1 MKTSLIRISIS
12 KVVKGNKGTVLLLLV
27 TIVSLIIVSL
37 IPPQILRIIIDEHLI
52 LKRSQGLLF
61 LGLIYMSILLLNGA
75 LESMKEV
82 ILTVLGQKI
91 TTKIRKEM
99 INKLGRISSRYFSIE
114 ETGVVVSRM
123 TNDVDSVS
131 SMFTSG
137 IISMFIDSFK
147 VIGIIV
153 SIWYFSSAL
162 GLVTLIILPIIFIV
176 IRIFQS
182 RMFKAQM
189 NNRVLTGKINN
200 HISESLKNLKLVK
213 FYNIE
218 SFMEKRYRSLLLQNF
233 KTIERSN
240 FYDSIFSPIVQLMKT
255 IVIALIVLLSVPEV
269 NFLGISI
276 GMVAAAIEL
285 FTNLFSPIENIG
297 MELQEI
303 QQAFSGIKRVNEFYD
318 EPEEQV
324 KSSELE
330 AEEIIND
337 REEVRISFKGVTF
350 CYEENQDILK
360 GIDIEILPMEKV
372 TLTGR
377 TGAGKST
384 IFKLL
389 MGFLTPVEGTITIN
403 GFDVT
408 KIPNKLKRRIIGYVE
423 QDFHFIKGSL
433 REQITLNDEM
443 ITEAD
448 VLRSISLTGFIE
460 YVQELPEG
468 LDTIMTDS
476 TSFSSGQIQLL
487 SISRALAA
495 NPPILLLDEITA
507 NLDSI
512 TEEKILN
519 VLAKASEKHT
529 ILSVSHRLST
539 MLSSDRIVILEH
551 GKIRNEGTPEKLLR
565 EDEWMKSKMILE
577 SLTWNKN

>member
-218 SFMEKRYRSLLLQNF
+218 SFMEKRYRNLLLQNF

-330 AEEIIND
+330 AEEIIKD

>member
-1 MKTSLIRISIS
+1 MKTSLIRISIG
-12 KVVKGNKGTVLLLLV
+12 KVFKNNKGTVSLLLV
-27 TIVSLIIVSL
+27 TIVSLILVSL

-52 LKRSQGLLF
+52 LKRSQGLLV
-61 LGLIYMSILLLNGA
+61 LGVVYMSVLLLNGA
-75 LESMKEV
+75 FESIKEV
-82 ILTVLGQKI
+82 LLTVLGQKI

-99 INKLGRISSRYFSIE
+99 IHKLGRINARYFSSE

-147 VIGIIV
+147 VIGIII
-153 SIWYFSSAL
+153 SIWYFSSKL
-162 GLVTLIILPIIFIV
+162 GLVTLIILPIVFSI

-200 HISESLKNLKLVK
+200 HISESLKNIKLVK
-213 FYNIE
+213 SYSIE
-218 SFMEKRYRSLLLQNF
+218 SFMEKRYRSYLLQNF
-233 KTIERSN
+233 KTIEKSN
-240 FYDSIFSPIVQLMKT
+240 FYDSIFSPIVQIMKT

-269 NFLGISI
+269 NFLGISV

-303 QQAFSGIKRVNEFYD
+303 QQAFSGIRRVNEFYD
-318 EPEEQV
+318 EPEEEE
-324 KSSELE
+324 KASEIE
-330 AEEIIND
+330 AKEIIND
-337 REEVRISFKGVTF
+337 WAEVRISFNDVTF
-350 CYEENQDILK
+350 AYEENRDILK
-360 GIDIEILPMEKV
+360 EINIEISPMEKV
-372 TLTGR
+372 ALTGR

-384 IFKLL
+384 IFKLI
-389 MGFLTPVEGTITIN
+389 MGFLKPVEGTITIN
-403 GFDVT
+403 EFDVA

-423 QDFHFIKGSL
+423 QDFHFIKGTL

-443 ITEAD
+443 ITEED
-448 VLRSISLTGFIE
+448 VLQSINLTGFNE
-460 YVQELPEG
+460 YVHELPKG
-468 LDTIMTDS
+468 LDTIITDS
-476 TSFSSGQIQLL
+476 STFSSGQIQLL

-507 NLDSI
+507 NLDSL
-512 TEEKILN
+512 TEEKILS
-519 VLAKASEKHT
+519 VLEKASEKHT

-539 MLSSDRIVILEH
+539 MLSSDRIIILED
-551 GKIRNEGTPEKLLR
+551 GKITNEGTPERLLR
-565 EDEWMKSKMILE
+565 EDDWMKSKMILE
-577 SLTWNKN
+577 NLTWD

>member
-1 MKTSLIRISIS
+1 MKTSLIRLSVS
-12 KVVKGNKGTVLLLLV
+12 KVFKSNKRTVLLLFV
-27 TIVSLIIVSL
+27 TIVTLILVSL

-52 LKRSQGLLF
+52 LKRSQGLF
-61 LGLIYMSILLLNGA
+61 IWGLIYMSLLLLNGA
-75 LESMKEV
+75 LESIKEV
-82 ILTVLGQKI
+82 LLTVLGQKI

-99 INKLGRISSRYFSIE
+99 IHKLGRVSARYFSRE

-153 SIWYFSSAL
+153 SIGYFSRAL
-162 GLVTLIILPIIFIV
+162 GLVTLILLPIMLTV
-176 IRIFQS
+176 IRIFQN

-200 HISESLKNLKLVK
+200 HISESLKNMKLVK
-213 FYNIE
+213 SYSIE
-218 SFMEKRYRSLLLQNF
+218 AFMEKRYRRYLLENF
-233 KTIERSN
+233 ITIEKSN
-240 FYDSIFSPIVQLMKT
+240 FYDSIFSPIVQIMKT
-255 IVIALIVLLSVPEV
+255 MVIALIVLLSVTEV
-269 NFLGISI
+269 NFLGISV

-285 FTNLFSPIENIG
+285 ITNLFSPIENIG

-303 QQAFSGIKRVNEFYD
+303 QQAFSGIRRVNEFYD
-318 EPEEQV
+318 EPEEVEKTTGLEV
-324 KSSELE
+324 K
-330 AEEIIND
+330 EIISD
-337 REEVRISFKGVTF
+337 QEAVRISLHGVTF
-350 CYEENQDILK
+350 GYEENLDILK
-360 GIDIEILPMEKV
+360 GIDLEIKPMEKV
-372 TLTGR
+372 ALTGR

-389 MGFLTPVEGTITIN
+389 MGFLTPGKGTITIN

-408 KIPNKLKRRIIGYVE
+408 KIPNQFKRRIIGYVE
-423 QDFHFIKGSL
+423 QDFRFIKGSL

-443 ITEAD
+443 ITEED
-448 VLRSISLTGFIE
+448 VLRSINLTGFNE
-460 YVQELPEG
+460 YVDELPEG
-468 LDTIMTDS
+468 LDTIVRDS
-476 TSFSSGQIQLL
+476 AGFSSGQIQLL

-507 NLDSI
+507 NLDSL
-512 TEEKILN
+512 TEEKILS
-519 VLAKASEKHT
+519 VLDKASEKHT

-539 MLSSDRIVILEH
+539 MLSSDRIIILEE
-551 GKIRNEGTPEKLLR
+551 GKIRNEGTPERLLR
-565 EDEWMKSKMILE
+565 EDEWIKSKMILE
-577 SLTWNKN
+577 NLTWD

>member
-1 MKTSLIRISIS
+1 MKTSLIRVSIG
-12 KVVKGNKGTVLLLLV
+12 KVLKSNKGTVFLLLV
-27 TIVSLIIVSL
+27 TIVSLILVSL

-52 LKRSQGLLF
+52 LQRSQGLLGI
-61 LGLIYMSILLLNGA
+61 GLIYMSILLLNGA

-82 ILTVLGQKI
+82 LLTVLGQKI

-99 INKLGRISSRYFSIE
+99 INKLGRISYRYFSSE

-147 VIGIIV
+147 VIGIII
-153 SIWYFSSAL
+153 SIWYFSSGL
-162 GLVTLIILPIIFIV
+162 GLVTLVILPVVFVV
-176 IRIFQS
+176 IRLFQS
-182 RMFKAQM
+182 RMFKAQL

-200 HISESLKNLKLVK
+200 HISESLKNMKLVK
-213 FYNIE
+213 SYNIA
-218 SFMEKRYRSLLLQNF
+218 SFMEKRYRSFLLQNF
-233 KTIERSN
+233 KTIEKSN

-255 IVIALIVLLSVPEV
+255 VVIAIIVLLSVPEV
-269 NFLGISI
+269 NLLGISV

-285 FTNLFSPIENIG
+285 FANLFSPIENIG

-303 QQAFSGIKRVNEFYD
+303 QQAFSGVQRVNEFYD

-324 KSSELE
+324 KTSELD
-330 AEEIIND
+330 AKNIIEN
-337 REEVRISFKGVTF
+337 REEVRISFQGVTF
-350 CYEENQDILK
+350 GYEDNLDILK
-360 GIDIEILPMEKV
+360 SIDLEILPMEKV

-423 QDFHFIKGSL
+423 QDFHFVKGSL

-443 ITEAD
+443 ITEED

-460 YVQELPEG
+460 YVEELPEG

-512 TEEKILN
+512 TEEKILS

-577 SLTWNKN
+577 NLTWNKN

>member
-1 MKTSLIRISIS
+1 
-12 KVVKGNKGTVLLLLV
+12 
-27 TIVSLIIVSL
+27 
-37 IPPQILRIIIDEHLI
+37 
-52 LKRSQGLLF
+52 
-61 LGLIYMSILLLNGA
+61 
-75 LESMKEV
+75 
-82 ILTVLGQKI
+82 
-91 TTKIRKEM
+91 
-99 INKLGRISSRYFSIE
+99 
-114 ETGVVVSRM
+114 
-123 TNDVDSVS
+123 
-131 SMFTSG
+131 
-137 IISMFIDSFK
+137 
-147 VIGIIV
+147 
-153 SIWYFSSAL
+153 
-162 GLVTLIILPIIFIV
+162 
-176 IRIFQS
+176 
-182 RMFKAQM
+182 
-189 NNRVLTGKINN
+189 
-200 HISESLKNLKLVK
+200 
-213 FYNIE
+213 
-218 SFMEKRYRSLLLQNF
+218 MEKRYRSLLLQNF

-303 QQAFSGIKRVNEFYD
+303 QQAFSGIRRVNEFYD
-318 EPEEQV
+318 EPEEEV

-389 MGFLTPVEGTITIN
+389 MGFLTPIEGTITIN

>member
-1 MKTSLIRISIS
+1 MKTSLIRVSIG
-12 KVVKGNKGTVLLLLV
+12 KVLKSNKGTVLLLLI
-27 TIVSLIIVSL
+27 TMVSLILVSL

-52 LKRSQGLLF
+52 LQRSQGLLGI
-61 LGLIYMSILLLNGA
+61 GLIYMSILLLNGA

-82 ILTVLGQKI
+82 LLTVLGQKI

-99 INKLGRISSRYFSIE
+99 INKLGRISSRYFSSE

-147 VIGIIV
+147 VIGIII
-153 SIWYFSSAL
+153 SIWYFSSGL
-162 GLVTLIILPIIFIV
+162 GLVTLVILPVVFVV
-176 IRIFQS
+176 IRLFQS
-182 RMFKAQM
+182 RMFKAQL

-200 HISESLKNLKLVK
+200 HISESLKNMKLVK
-213 FYNIE
+213 SYNIA
-218 SFMEKRYRSLLLQNF
+218 SFMEKRYRSFLLQNF
-233 KTIERSN
+233 KTIEKSN

-255 IVIALIVLLSVPEV
+255 VVIAIIVLLSVPEV
-269 NFLGISI
+269 NLLGISV

-285 FTNLFSPIENIG
+285 FANLFSPIENIG

-303 QQAFSGIKRVNEFYD
+303 QQAFSGVQRVNEFYD

-324 KSSELE
+324 KTSELD
-330 AEEIIND
+330 AKNIIEN
-337 REEVRISFKGVTF
+337 REEVRISFQGVTF
-350 CYEENQDILK
+350 GYEDNLDILK
-360 GIDIEILPMEKV
+360 SIDLEILPMEKV

-423 QDFHFIKGSL
+423 QDFHFVKGSL

-443 ITEAD
+443 ITEED

-460 YVQELPEG
+460 YVEELPEG

-512 TEEKILN
+512 TEEKILS

-577 SLTWNKN
+577 NLTWNKN

>member
-12 KVVKGNKGTVLLLLV
+12 KVFKSNKGTVLLLLV
-27 TIVSLIIVSL
+27 TIVSLILVSL

-61 LGLIYMSILLLNGA
+61 LGLIYMSVLLLNGA
-75 LESMKEV
+75 FESLKEV
-82 ILTVLGQKI
+82 LLTVLGQKI

-99 INKLGRISSRYFSIE
+99 INKLGRISSRYFSSE
-114 ETGVVVSRM
+114 ESGVVVSRM

-162 GLVTLIILPIIFIV
+162 GILTLIILPIIFIV
-176 IRIFQS
+176 IRIFQG

-200 HISESLKNLKLVK
+200 HISESLKNMKLVK
-213 FYNIE
+213 SYNIE

-233 KTIERSN
+233 KTIEKSN
-240 FYDSIFSPIVQLMKT
+240 FYDSIFSPIVQIMKT

-303 QQAFSGIKRVNEFYD
+303 QQAFSGIRRVNEFYD
-318 EPEEQV
+318 EPEEEV

-330 AEEIIND
+330 AEEIIKD
-337 REEVRISFKGVTF
+337 REEVRISFNGVTF
-350 CYEENQDILK
+350 GYEENQDILK
-360 GIDIEILPMEKV
+360 GIDIEIRPMEKV
-372 TLTGR
+372 ALTGR

-389 MGFLTPVEGTITIN
+389 MGFLTPIEGNITIN
-403 GFDVT
+403 GYDVA

-433 REQITLNDEM
+433 REQISLNDDM
-443 ITEAD
+443 VTEDD
-448 VLRSISLTGFIE
+448 VERSINLTGFNE
-460 YVQELPEG
+460 YVEEFPEG
-468 LDTIMTDS
+468 LDTIITDS
-476 TSFSSGQIQLL
+476 SIFSSGQIQLL
-487 SISRALAA
+487 SISRALAG

-507 NLDSI
+507 NLDSL
-512 TEEKILN
+512 TEEKILS
-519 VLAKASEKHT
+519 VLEKASEKHT

-539 MLSSDRIVILEH
+539 MLSSDRIIILED
-551 GKIRNEGTPEKLLR
+551 GKIRNEGTPERLLR
-565 EDEWMKSKMILE
+565 EDEWMKSKMVLE
-577 SLTWNKN
+577 NLTWN

>member
-1 MKTSLIRISIS
+1 MKTSLIRLSVS
-12 KVVKGNKGTVLLLLV
+12 KVFKSNKRTVLLLFV
-27 TIVSLIIVSL
+27 TIVTLILVSL

-52 LKRSQGLLF
+52 LKRSQGLF
-61 LGLIYMSILLLNGA
+61 LWGLIYMSLLLLNGA
-75 LESMKEV
+75 LESIKEV
-82 ILTVLGQKI
+82 LLTVLGQKI

-99 INKLGRISSRYFSIE
+99 IHKLGRVSARYFSRE

-153 SIWYFSSAL
+153 SIGYFSRAL
-162 GLVTLIILPIIFIV
+162 GLVTLILLPIMLTV
-176 IRIFQS
+176 IRIFQN

-200 HISESLKNLKLVK
+200 HISESLKNMKLVK
-213 FYNIE
+213 SYSIE
-218 SFMEKRYRSLLLQNF
+218 AFMEKRYRRYLLENF
-233 KTIERSN
+233 ITIEKSN
-240 FYDSIFSPIVQLMKT
+240 FYDSIFSPIVQIMKT
-255 IVIALIVLLSVPEV
+255 MVIALIVLLSVTEV
-269 NFLGISI
+269 NFPGISV

-285 FTNLFSPIENIG
+285 ITNLFSPIENIG

-303 QQAFSGIKRVNEFYD
+303 QQAFSGIRRVNEFYD
-318 EPEEQV
+318 EPEEVEKTTGLEV
-324 KSSELE
+324 K
-330 AEEIIND
+330 EIISD
-337 REEVRISFKGVTF
+337 QEAVRISLHGVTF
-350 CYEENQDILK
+350 GYEENLDILK
-360 GIDIEILPMEKV
+360 GIDLEIKPMEKV
-372 TLTGR
+372 ALTGR

-389 MGFLTPVEGTITIN
+389 MGFLTPGKGTITIN

-408 KIPNKLKRRIIGYVE
+408 KIPNQFKRRIIGYVE
-423 QDFHFIKGSL
+423 QDFRFIKGSL

-443 ITEAD
+443 ITEED
-448 VLRSISLTGFIE
+448 VLRSINLTGFNE
-460 YVQELPEG
+460 YVDELPEG
-468 LDTIMTDS
+468 LDTIVRDS
-476 TSFSSGQIQLL
+476 AGFSSGQIQLL

-507 NLDSI
+507 NLDSL
-512 TEEKILN
+512 TEEKILS
-519 VLAKASEKHT
+519 VLDKASEKHT

-539 MLSSDRIVILEH
+539 MLSSDRIIILEE
-551 GKIRNEGTPEKLLR
+551 GKIRNEGTPERLLR
-565 EDEWMKSKMILE
+565 EDEWIKSKMILE
-577 SLTWNKN
+577 NLTWD

>member
-61 LGLIYMSILLLNGA
+61 LGLIYMSVLLLNGA
-75 LESMKEV
+75 FESLKEV
-82 ILTVLGQKI
+82 LLTVLGQKI

-99 INKLGRISSRYFSIE
+99 INKLGRISSRYFSSE
-114 ETGVVVSRM
+114 ETGIVVSRM

-147 VIGIIV
+147 VIGIVI

-162 GLVTLIILPIIFIV
+162 GLLTLIILPIIFIV
-176 IRIFQS
+176 VRIFQS

-200 HISESLKNLKLVK
+200 HISESLKNIKLVK
-213 FYNIE
+213 SYSIE
-218 SFMEKRYRSLLLQNF
+218 SFMEKRYRSYLLQNF
-233 KTIERSN
+233 KTIEKSN
-240 FYDSIFSPIVQLMKT
+240 FYDSIFSPIVQIMKT

-269 NFLGISI
+269 NFLGISV

-303 QQAFSGIKRVNEFYD
+303 QQAFSGIRRVNEFYD
-318 EPEEQV
+318 EPEEEE
-324 KSSELE
+324 KASEIE
-330 AEEIIND
+330 AKEIIND
-337 REEVRISFKGVTF
+337 WAEVRISFNDVTF
-350 CYEENQDILK
+350 AYEENRDILK
-360 GIDIEILPMEKV
+360 GINIEISPMEKV
-372 TLTGR
+372 ALTGR

-384 IFKLL
+384 IFKLI
-389 MGFLTPVEGTITIN
+389 MGFLKPVEGTITIN
-403 GFDVT
+403 EFDVA

-423 QDFHFIKGSL
+423 QDFHFIKGTL

-443 ITEAD
+443 ITEED
-448 VLRSISLTGFIE
+448 VLRSINLTGFNE
-460 YVQELPEG
+460 YVHEMPMG
-468 LDTIMTDS
+468 LDTIITDS
-476 TSFSSGQIQLL
+476 STFSSGQIQLL

-507 NLDSI
+507 NLDSL
-512 TEEKILN
+512 TEEKILS
-519 VLAKASEKHT
+519 VLEKASEKHT

-539 MLSSDRIVILEH
+539 MLSSDRIIILED
-551 GKIRNEGTPEKLLR
+551 GKITNEGTPERLLR
-565 EDEWMKSKMILE
+565 EDDWMKSKMILE
-577 SLTWNKN
+577 NLTWD

>member
-1 MKTSLIRISIS
+1 MKTSLIRMSIS
-12 KVVKGNKGTVLLLLV
+12 KVFKSNKGTVLLLLV
-27 TIVSLIIVSL
+27 TMVSLILVSL

-61 LGLIYMSILLLNGA
+61 LGLIYMSVLLLNGA

-82 ILTVLGQKI
+82 LLTVLGQKI

-99 INKLGRISSRYFSIE
+99 INKLGRISSRYFSSE

-147 VIGIIV
+147 VIGIII

-162 GLVTLIILPIIFIV
+162 GMVTLVILPVVFMV

-182 RMFKAQM
+182 RMFKAQL

-200 HISESLKNLKLVK
+200 HISESLKNMKLVK
-213 FYNIE
+213 SYNIE
-218 SFMEKRYRSLLLQNF
+218 SFMENRYRRFLLQNF
-233 KTIERSN
+233 KTIEKSN

-255 IVIALIVLLSVPEV
+255 VVIAIIVLLSVPEV
-269 NFLGISI
+269 NLLGISV

-303 QQAFSGIKRVNEFYD
+303 QQAFSGIQRVNEFYD

-324 KSSELE
+324 KTSELD
-330 AEEIIND
+330 AKKIIEN
-337 REEVRISFKGVTF
+337 REEVRISFHGVTF
-350 CYEENQDILK
+350 GYEHNLDILK
-360 GIDIEILPMEKV
+360 GIDLEILPMEKV

-433 REQITLNDEM
+433 REQITLNDEV

-468 LDTIMTDS
+468 LDTIITDS

>member
-1 MKTSLIRISIS
+1 MKTSLIRVSIG
-12 KVVKGNKGTVLLLLV
+12 KVLKSNKGTVLLLLV
-27 TIVSLIIVSL
+27 TIVSLILVSL

-52 LKRSQGLLF
+52 LQRSQGLLGI
-61 LGLIYMSILLLNGA
+61 GLIYMSILLLNGA

-82 ILTVLGQKI
+82 LLTVLGQKI

-99 INKLGRISSRYFSIE
+99 INKLGRISYRYFSSE

-147 VIGIIV
+147 VIGIII
-153 SIWYFSSAL
+153 SIWYFSSGL
-162 GLVTLIILPIIFIV
+162 GLVTLVILPVVFVV
-176 IRIFQS
+176 IRLFQS
-182 RMFKAQM
+182 RMFKAQL

-200 HISESLKNLKLVK
+200 HISESLKNMKLVK
-213 FYNIE
+213 SYNIA
-218 SFMEKRYRSLLLQNF
+218 SFMEKRYRSFLLQNF
-233 KTIERSN
+233 KTIEKSN

-255 IVIALIVLLSVPEV
+255 VVIAIIVLLSVPEV
-269 NFLGISI
+269 NLLGISV

-285 FTNLFSPIENIG
+285 FANLFSPIENIG

-303 QQAFSGIKRVNEFYD
+303 QQAFSGVQRVNEFYD

-324 KSSELE
+324 KTSELD
-330 AEEIIND
+330 AKNIIEN
-337 REEVRISFKGVTF
+337 REEVRISFQGVTF
-350 CYEENQDILK
+350 GYEDNLDILK
-360 GIDIEILPMEKV
+360 SIDLEILPMEKV

-423 QDFHFIKGSL
+423 QDFHFVKGSL

-443 ITEAD
+443 ITEED

-460 YVQELPEG
+460 YVEELPEG

-512 TEEKILN
+512 TEEKILS

-577 SLTWNKN
+577 NLTWNKN

>member
-1 MKTSLIRISIS
+1 MKTSLIRISIG
-12 KVVKGNKGTVLLLLV
+12 KVFKNNKGTVMLLLL
-27 TIVSLIIVSL
+27 TIVSLILVSL

-52 LKRSQGLLF
+52 PKRSQGLLV
-61 LGLIYMSILLLNGA
+61 LGLVYMSVLLLNGA
-75 LESMKEV
+75 FESIKEV
-82 ILTVLGQKI
+82 LLTVLGQKI

-99 INKLGRISSRYFSIE
+99 IHKLGRINAGYFSSE
-114 ETGVVVSRM
+114 ETGIVVSRM

-147 VIGIIV
+147 VIGIII

-200 HISESLKNLKLVK
+200 HISESLKNIKLVK
-213 FYNIE
+213 SYSIE
-218 SFMEKRYRSLLLQNF
+218 SFMEKRYRSYLLQNF
-233 KTIERSN
+233 KTIEKSN
-240 FYDSIFSPIVQLMKT
+240 FYDSIFSPIVQVMKT

-269 NFLGISI
+269 NFLGISV

-303 QQAFSGIKRVNEFYD
+303 QQAFSGIRRVNEFYD
-318 EPEEQV
+318 EPEEEE
-324 KSSELE
+324 KASELE
-330 AEEIIND
+330 AKEIINNWA
-337 REEVRISFKGVTF
+337 EVRISFNDVTF
-350 CYEENQDILK
+350 AYEDNRDILK
-360 GIDIEILPMEKV
+360 GINIEISPMEKV
-372 TLTGR
+372 ALTGR

-384 IFKLL
+384 IFKLI
-389 MGFLTPVEGTITIN
+389 MGFLKPVEGTITIN
-403 GFDVT
+403 GFDVA

-423 QDFHFIKGSL
+423 QDFHFIKGTL

-443 ITEAD
+443 ITEED
-448 VLRSISLTGFIE
+448 VLRSINLTGFNE
-460 YVQELPEG
+460 YVHEMPMG
-468 LDTIMTDS
+468 LDTIITDS
-476 TSFSSGQIQLL
+476 STFSSGQIQLL

-507 NLDSI
+507 NLDSL
-512 TEEKILN
+512 TEEKILS
-519 VLAKASEKHT
+519 VLEKASEKHT

-539 MLSSDRIVILEH
+539 MLSSDRIIILED
-551 GKIRNEGTPEKLLR
+551 GKIRNEGTPERLLR

-577 SLTWNKN
+577 NLTWD